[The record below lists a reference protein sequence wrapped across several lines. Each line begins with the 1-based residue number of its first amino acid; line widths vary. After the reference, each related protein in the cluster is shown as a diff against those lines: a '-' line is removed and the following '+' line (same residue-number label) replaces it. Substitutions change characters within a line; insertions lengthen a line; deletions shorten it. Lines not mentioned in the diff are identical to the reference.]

1 MNERKPNA
9 NQLVDLNVGVCGVC
23 GVCGVFIMM

>member
-9 NQLVDLNVGVCGVC
+9 NKLVDLNVGVCGVC